1 MQELEATWGR
11 VIAIC
16 WLIIWRGTLGAM
28 ILGGV
33 LGFIIGFVGA
43 ILGFAQEATA
53 LSAIVGAIAGLAWY
67 AFVVRMALRKHY
79 KDFRIALVPR

>member
-1 MQELEATWGR
+1 MQELKATWGR
-11 VIAIC
+11 VIVVC

-43 ILGFAQEATA
+43 ILGFRAGATT
-53 LSAIVGAIAGLAWY
+53 LSALVGAIAGICWY
-67 AFVVRMALRKHY
+67 VVVVRMALRKHY
-79 KDFRIALVPR
+79 SDFRIALVPR